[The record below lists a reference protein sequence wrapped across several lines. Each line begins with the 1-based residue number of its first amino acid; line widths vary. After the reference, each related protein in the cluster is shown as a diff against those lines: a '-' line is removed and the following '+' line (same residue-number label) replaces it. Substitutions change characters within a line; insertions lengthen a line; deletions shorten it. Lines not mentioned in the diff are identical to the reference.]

1 MKNLCY
7 ESTKECNL
15 QCDYCISSDNIQS
28 CKSEEEYIQIIDLIA
43 MFQPERLVIS
53 GGEPLLD
60 QELVDKLKLIREK
73 CPDTFI
79 SISTNGSIEY
89 DFMKIRDYIDCL
101 DFSLPAIN
109 KDIYKTMREKD
120 CVDDVLKNIKLA
132 KRKNINLRLSYTLT
146 KVNSCE
152 LQDILDFAERAG
164 IEEVRIGRFFPF
176 RKAQLCKEKYE
187 LTDSEINE
195 IIGKIENKYTFRI
208 VPPISNLEYMEN
220 GYLTVNYLGELFLP
234 TRNGKMVIGNVR
246 NITQEDV
253 EAIEKEQCKIFK
265 ATNMHKRT
273 FIQKILTPQRLRP
286 TTSEYTRS
294 AVEEFYSDR
303 SRIIYSQAFRRLQQ
317 KAQVFSLETNS
328 SVRSRLSHSIEVSDV
343 GRLMAR
349 KIADKLAQLP
359 EEDPYFLNRE
369 DAEKIIA
376 IVENA
381 CLLHDI
387 GNPPFGHF
395 GETAIQR
402 WWEKNY
408 ESYISQ
414 YNIRA
419 KRREET
425 QINFKDDNSRYEVYL
440 SDFAQFDGNPQGL
453 RTILRLRKDEV
464 IQEKKAEEDKK
475 DAKEEK
481 NITES
486 GMNLTYQ
493 TILSCIK
500 YVIGAGENN
509 PAVNDALKKK
519 AGYFQ
524 TEKKLLQTIYSDMG
538 VSMNKR
544 FPFVYIMEAA
554 DDISYCMS
562 DVADSIEKGITSLEQ
577 FVFDFEKIW
586 KENFGEDQIDRVM
599 SKDLRKDIL
608 EGKKNDFNLWLA
620 SPWAAAM
627 TEAAADQ
634 FVRNRKD
641 YFEGVAEAI
650 VDDGDREEFKIS
662 KVIGLYARKNIYTA
676 SEAEQIEVAGYAII
690 SGLLECFGQLLTL
703 TKEEFLQLLD
713 SKINIKKEKLEVE
726 SRLCHLLGE
735 KYVTS
740 YRNQLQEWGGNTVD
754 ERIEWWLRAH
764 LIVDHIAGMTDE
776 YALKMYQLC
785 KGISV
790 ITF

>member
-15 QCDYCISSDNIQS
+15 KCDYCISSDNIQT
-28 CKSEEEYIQIIDLIA
+28 CKPEVEYTQIIDLIA
-43 MFQPERLVIS
+43 NFQPERLVIS

-60 QELVDKLKLIREK
+60 QKLVDKLKLIREK
-73 CPDTFI
+73 CPNTFI
-79 SISTNGSIEY
+79 SVSTNGSIEY
-89 DFMKIRDYIDCL
+89 DFLKIREYIDCL

-109 KDIYKTMREKD
+109 KDIYKRMRGKD
-120 CVDDVLKNIKLA
+120 SVDDVIKNIRIA
-132 KRKNINLRLSYTLT
+132 KRKNISLRLSYTLT
-146 KVNSCE
+146 KVNSGQ
-152 LQDILDFAERAG
+152 LQDILDFAERMG

-176 RKAQLCKEKYE
+176 RNAKLCKEKYE
-187 LTDSEINE
+187 LSDSEINE
-195 IIGKIENKYTFRI
+195 VINKVENKYTFRI

-220 GYLTVNYLGELFLP
+220 GYLTINYLGELFLP
-234 TRNGKMVIGNVR
+234 TGKGKILIGSVG
-246 NITQEDV
+246 NITQDEV
-253 EAIEKEQCKIFK
+253 EAIGKAQYKIFK
-265 ATNMHKRT
+265 ATNMHKKT
-273 FIQKILTPQRLRP
+273 LIQRLLTPQRLRP
-286 TTSEYTRS
+286 TTSGYTRS
-294 AVEEFYSDR
+294 SVEEFYSDR

-349 KIADKLAQLP
+349 KIVDKLGQLP
-359 EEDPYFLNRE
+359 EEDPYFLGRE
-369 DAEKIIA
+369 DAEKVIA

-408 ESYISQ
+408 EYYISQ
-414 YNIRA
+414 YNTRA
-419 KRREET
+419 ERRRET
-425 QINFKDDNSRYEVYL
+425 QINFKNEDSCYESYL
-440 SDFAQFDGNPQGL
+440 SDFTQFDGNPQGL
-453 RTILRLRKDEV
+453 RTILRLRKDER
-464 IQEKKAEEDKK
+464 IQEKDKA
-475 DAKEEK
+475 
-481 NITES
+481 ES

-500 YVIGAGENN
+500 YVRGAGEDN
-509 PAVNDALKKK
+509 PVVKDALKKK

-524 TEKKLLQTIYSDMG
+524 TEKRLLQTIYSDLG

-577 FVFDFEKIW
+577 FVTDFERIW
-586 KENFGEDQIDRVM
+586 KENFGDDSIDSVI

-634 FVRNRKD
+634 FFKNRKD
-641 YFEGVAEAI
+641 YFEGVAGAI

-662 KVIGLYARKNIYTA
+662 KVIGLYAREKIYTA
-676 SEAEQIEVAGYAII
+676 SEAEQIEIAGYAII
-690 SGLLECFGQLLTL
+690 SGLLESFGQLLTL

-740 YRNQLQEWGGNTVD
+740 YRNQLWEWGEPKGNGEVN
-754 ERIEWWLRAH
+754 EHIEWWLRAH

-790 ITF
+790 VTF